1 MQRSAASLV
10 TRDVQI
16 KTTMKGHLIPAS
28 MAVTEKPQIN
38 AGKDVEKGTR
48 LHCWWEYELVKP
60 LWRTVW
66 NFLKKLKIE
75 LTYDPAIPLLDIH
88 LENTIRKDICTP
100 MSTAALFTAAKTQTQ
115 PRRPSPEEWIKKMW
129 YIYTKEYYSA
139 MKKNERL
146 CSHMD
151 GPGECHTE

>member
-66 NFLKKLKIE
+66 KFLKKLKIE

-88 LENTIRKDICTP
+88 
-100 MSTAALFTAAKTQTQ
+100 
-115 PRRPSPEEWIKKMW
+115 
-129 YIYTKEYYSA
+129 TKSI
-139 MKKNERL
+139 
-146 CSHMD
+146 S
-151 GPGECHTE
+151 